1 MKDSKKIKKITSSTD
16 VNNAILGTYE
26 GEILDSNIINKNGID
41 ISAEVIKNVMESE
54 DYRDGIEHGWF
65 IGYLGHPEEPDCME
79 FKDGCIVMTDMRIE
93 DNGKVYGTFNLV
105 NTPVG
110 SIVKTYIDAGVE
122 FGLSIRGAGDVVGN
136 VVDPETFI
144 FRGFDLV
151 AFPAYPESIPVFSNI
166 AASTNPDTQ
175 RKYKAICA
183 AVRDNVAK
191 ITSSAS
197 IDVLKTQFAPTS
209 EEYKMLEM
217 QKAKLE
223 SNGFDLERIIAMT
236 DLYLAEHATVK
247 ELSDT
252 VEQLKRE
259 NAIIR
264 SSYDRKIRSVERILG
279 SQMLDL
285 NDELNRVSNIRD
297 SLKSRVTILSAK
309 LNDTKSANLIYK
321 QRAESNMERLRVE
334 RNANAELHDKLRET
348 VTASSRLQRST
359 SNLEGRNKQISE
371 QLIACKAE
379 LSKCKSALHDFQV
392 AYATIYASA
401 TGSSLN
407 DIEIQDSATVDDI
420 KELVHSAT
428 NTANIAVAPAYT
440 YADEFEFEDFDDNDL
455 VVI

>member
-285 NDELNRVSNIRD
+285 NDELSRVSNIRD

-321 QRAESNMERLRVE
+321 QRVESNMEKLRVE
-334 RNANAELHDKLRET
+334 RNANAELQDKLRET

-440 YADEFEFEDFDDNDL
+440 YADGFEFEDFDDNDL